1 MEPVVTHAELL
12 SARGRDESVVLWAIR
27 QPRYER
33 CTLGPFTR
41 SLPSSRHGGGRG
53 PDTEAIGEICCKEK
67 GRLRIRFRAV
77 AVLGQGCAGHEI

>member
-1 MEPVVTHAELL
+1 MELVVPHAELL
-12 SARGRDESVVLWAIR
+12 SARGWDESVVLMVIR
-27 QPRYER
+27 KPRYER

-67 GRLRIRFRAV
+67 GRLRFRFRAV